1 MDCRD
6 AHCSFC
12 CPADEQPG
20 PAAPHSNQPGP
31 AKLPAPIPTR
41 WPSRG
46 VALASPR
53 AVPKPASSTTTL
65 SSPAPGAWWWVGWGK
80 GQPVARLEFTVC
92 AACIVLATL
101 HDLNLLYASTHGVVT
116 TPPSSLKQARD
127 KYEGAQCSKLFPWV
141 PTALDK
147 FYVNARASAAASK
160 KTVEEGIQEILDVRW
175 GTYAPGKDIV
185 SLKYEPSLGYVNMS
199 IYHVRG
205 GGGVGGRVGGALVR

>member
-1 MDCRD
+1 M
-6 AHCSFC
+6 
-12 CPADEQPG
+12 
-20 PAAPHSNQPGP
+20 
-31 AKLPAPIPTR
+31 
-41 WPSRG
+41 
-46 VALASPR
+46 
-53 AVPKPASSTTTL
+53 
-65 SSPAPGAWWWVGWGK
+65 
-80 GQPVARLEFTVC
+80 C

-127 KYEGAQCSKLFPWV
+127 KYEGAQCSKLFPWI

-147 FYVNARASAAASK
+147 FYANARASAAGSK

-205 GGGVGGRVGGALVR
+205 EAFWGRVGWTPWG